1 MKQCPQCKAKTV
13 DDEALYCTECGAALD
28 GKPSASPPV
37 KAAVKPPPSK
47 SPALSVSR
55 GHKVDLTKAHPN
67 LERIRLDLGWR
78 SAADFDIDAAA
89 FLLGANGKVMSDAD
103 FVFYNNPKHVSSSVE
118 HVRRQAGDERIS
130 IDLKRVP
137 DNVKKI
143 AVSLTINEAEQ
154 RKQTFEKVHDMVLSV
169 VDDASGNELVRYALE
184 DSFTVETAIVV
195 GEVYQHKGQWKF
207 HAIGAGFKG
216 GLAALC
222 NNFGI
227 AVD

>member
-13 DDEALYCTECGAALD
+13 DDEALYCTECGTALD
-28 GKPSASPPV
+28 GKPSAPHHS
-37 KAAVKPPPSK
+37 SK

-55 GHKVDLTKAHPN
+55 GHKVDLTKERPN
-67 LERIRLDLGWR
+67 LERIRLDIGWR
-78 SAADFDIDAAA
+78 SAVGFDIDAAA
-89 FLLGANGKVMSDAD
+89 FLLGTNGKVMSDED
-103 FVFYNNPKHVSSSVE
+103 FVFYNNPKHGSNSVE
-118 HVRRQAGDERIS
+118 HVRRQAGDEEIS

-154 RKQTFEKVHDMVLSV
+154 RKQTFGNVHGIVLSI
-169 VDDASGNELVRYALE
+169 VDDTSGNELVRYAID
-184 DSFTVETAIVV
+184 DSFTLETAIVV

-222 NNFGI
+222 KNFGI
-227 AVD
+227 DVD